1 MSRIPTIASV
11 TVLRRLP
18 LARLAALMA
27 VVLCLPHGPA
37 RAVDPDRALTQ
48 ALLRKWQF
56 QQGLPQPTVLKILQ
70 TSDRYLWL
78 GTQSGL
84 YRFDGMRF
92 SEAPGGS
99 RAVLKNH
106 WITDLC
112 EDHDHHL
119 WVATNDAG
127 LVKLHDGAAERF
139 GVADGLPSEHVRA
152 LLVDRRGD
160 LWAATDAGLG
170 RSSQRGGQ
178 FSALRAADGLAT
190 NDVRALCEAR
200 DGAIWIGGEG
210 NQLTLWDGSKLS
222 ALPLASLAARGSVH
236 ALLGDQDGSVW
247 VGTTAGL
254 VRFQAG
260 EEKRYTRAAGLAD
273 DAIECLTQSRDGV
286 IWTGTRDG
294 ISRLMGAEIESFR
307 TRDGL
312 SQSTVYTLCEDHEG
326 AMWVGTKHG
335 LNQFVDRRTIP
346 LTASEGLPSNDT
358 GPVLQDQAG
367 TVWIGTLG
375 KGLARYDGRRCRP
388 ALSVSEGLP
397 GDTIVALADG
407 GSGDLW
413 IGTERGLCLVRDA
426 RVAQTFTTDQ
436 GLPSNVVT
444 CLCLDGA
451 GILWVGTGG
460 GLARFSAGRF
470 VQPEGDADE
479 LRLPVQALVDDG
491 QQGLV
496 IATEEGPLFRCIENQ
511 FREVPLEGQ
520 PPLDVDALYF
530 DRQGVLWLGTQGN
543 GLVMVEE
550 GAARRFTVKDGLY
563 DDEVFGIVADDE
575 DRLWMACSRGIFFA
589 RRAELRDFASG
600 TIPRFTCTPFSP
612 TEAQR
617 TVECQNSV
625 QPVVWKMQDGSLW
638 FSTIHGVIIIDP
650 AHIRRLLPPPRVVVE
665 EVQINGEDV
674 NPARIAQVPP
684 GQANLYFRYT
694 ALSYASPTRITF
706 RHRLEGFDS
715 EWVEAGSRRE
725 AFYTNLPPGKYTFR
739 VSAANRDAPPNE
751 ADLPVAFTIEP
762 RFYQT
767 RWFIPAVIA
776 VVALAG
782 WIAWRLRI
790 LQVKAR
796 MNAVLAE
803 RGRIARE
810 LHDTLIQGFSGVTM
824 QMQGLAARLRASPE
838 RKTLEEI
845 IQDAG
850 QCLSE
855 ARRSVGGLR
864 KSAGSGPPQPTGL
877 AAAVAQAA
885 RQLTETRDVRLAL
898 QVAPTP
904 ANLPADVEYNVLRI
918 AQEAI
923 TNAVR
928 HSGAGTIEVTLA
940 SSREGLS
947 LTVRDDGAGF
957 TADGSEHSVPG
968 HYGLIGMRER
978 ASQIQGKLQ
987 VESAPGAGTTVRLD
1001 LDAGPAGNGAPSG
1014 ERGA

>member
-11 TVLRRLP
+11 TVRRRLP
-18 LARLAALMA
+18 LARLAALIA
-27 VVLCLPHGPA
+27 LVLCLPTRPA
-37 RAVDPDRALTQ
+37 RAVDPERALTQ

-84 YRFDGMRF
+84 YRFDGIRF
-92 SEAPGGS
+92 SDAPGGS
-99 RAVLKNH
+99 RAALKDH
-106 WITDLC
+106 WVTDLC
-112 EDHDHHL
+112 EDQDHNL
-119 WVATNDAG
+119 WIATNDAG
-127 LVKLHDGAAERF
+127 LVRLRDGAVEHV
-139 GVADGLPSEHVRA
+139 GVAEGLPSEHVRA
-152 LLVDRRGD
+152 LLVDRQGD
-160 LWAATDAGLG
+160 VWAATDGGLAR
-170 RSSQRGGQ
+170 RSRGGAQ
-178 FSALRAADGLAT
+178 FSAVRGADGLAP
-190 NDVRALCEAR
+190 NDGRTLCEAR
-200 DGAIWIGGEG
+200 DGTIWIGGEG
-210 NQLTLWDGSKLS
+210 NQLALWDGSKLTS
-222 ALPLASLAARGSVH
+222 RPLASLAARGSVH
-236 ALLGDQDGSVW
+236 ALLGDRDGGVW
-247 VGTTAGL
+247 IGTTAGL
-254 VRFQAG
+254 VRIQAG
-260 EEKRYTRAAGLAD
+260 QETRFTRAAGLAD
-273 DAIECLTQSRDGV
+273 DAIECLAQSRDGV
-286 IWTGTRDG
+286 IWAGTRDG
-294 ISRLMGAEIESFR
+294 ISRLMGDEIESFR

-326 AMWVGTKHG
+326 GMWVGTKHG

-375 KGLARYDGRRCRP
+375 KGLARYDGRRCLP
-388 ALSVSEGLP
+388 ALSASEGLP
-397 GDTIVALADG
+397 GDTIVALADS

-413 IGTERGLCLVRDA
+413 IGTERGLCRVRDG
-426 RVAQTFTTDQ
+426 RVEQTFTTDQ
-436 GLPSNVVT
+436 GLPSNVVS
-444 CLCLDGA
+444 CLCVDRA
-451 GILWVGTGG
+451 GVLWVGTGG

-470 VQPEGDADE
+470 VQPEGEPDE
-479 LRLPVQALVDDG
+479 LHLPVQALADG
-491 QQGLV
+491 GGQGLV
-496 IATEEGPLFRCIENQ
+496 VATEEGPLFRCTADQ
-511 FREVPLEGQ
+511 LREFPLDGQ

-530 DRQGVLWLGTQGN
+530 DRQGVLWMGTQGN
-543 GLVMVEE
+543 GLVMFEE

-575 DRLWMACSRGIFFA
+575 DRLWMACSRGIFFV
-589 RRAELRDFASG
+589 RRGELREFASG
-600 TIPRFTCTPFSP
+600 RIPRLTCTPFSP

-650 AHIRRLLPPPRVVVE
+650 AHLRRVLPPPAVVVE
-665 EVQINGEDV
+665 EVQINGEDA

-706 RHRLEGFDS
+706 RYKLQGFDRD
-715 EWVEAGSRRE
+715 WVEAGSRRE
-725 AFYTNLPPGKYTFR
+725 AFYTNLPPGQYSFR
-739 VSAANRDAPPNE
+739 VSAANLDAPSNE
-751 ADLPVAFTIEP
+751 ADLPVVFTIEP

-767 RWFIPAVIA
+767 RWFIPAMIA
-776 VVALAG
+776 VLALAG
-782 WIAWRLRI
+782 WIASRLRI

-803 RGRIARE
+803 RSRIARE

-838 RKTLEEI
+838 RRTLEEI

-850 QCLSE
+850 HCLSE

-864 KSAGSGPPQPTGL
+864 TSGGSNPDQPTGL

-885 RQLTETRDVRLAL
+885 RQLTETRDLHLEL

-904 ANLPADVEYNVLRI
+904 ADLPADVEYNVLRI

-940 SSREGLS
+940 SSREGLC

-957 TADGSEHSVPG
+957 SADDNEHPQPG

-978 ASQIQGKLQ
+978 ASQIQGKLR

-1001 LDAGPAGNGAPSG
+1001 LEVGAPRNGAPLG